1 MVGSGR
7 VSGGSVGVVLLV
19 GVLFFLFIGIISCQT
34 RQMATITVPSTG
46 SFELLKP
53 IEKQRRAGHR
63 HFDLNYVSK
72 RRVPNGPDPIH
83 NRRAGKSTQPPDRA

>member
-7 VSGGSVGVVLLV
+7 VSGGSPGAVLLV
-19 GVLFFLFIGIISCQT
+19 GVLFFLFLGIISCQT
-34 RQMATITVPSTG
+34 RQMGTITVPSTG

-53 IEKQRRAGHR
+53 VEKQRRAGH
-63 HFDLNYVSK
+63 HLNYVSK

-83 NRRAGKSTQPPDRA
+83 NRYSTFSSPHLHTIL